1 MIMIRK
7 RSLAVHRSKKTKYI
21 SEAGVLMPNKDQLNK
36 QELESISLL
45 KDRNLDRTTI
55 REK

>member
-21 SEAGVLMPNKDQLNK
+21 SEAGVLVPNKDQLNK